1 MRRFTAVAAL
11 AGALI
16 LGASAPAM
24 AEVIIGTP
32 RDDVIEGG
40 NGPDVIR
47 ARAGDDLVRGQKGQ
61 DELWGQRGRDSL
73 YVNKGGN
80 EFQHGGP
87 GDDRLHDFSL
97 GGGGTLIGGGGF
109 DRCFVDNRDK
119 NIDCE
124 VVKVIP

>member
-16 LGASAPAM
+16 LGVSAPAM
-24 AEVIIGTP
+24 AEVIIGTNG
-32 RDDVIEGG
+32 DDVLLGG

-47 ARAGDDLVRGQKGQ
+47 ARAGDDVARGQNSQ
-61 DELWGQRGRDSL
+61 DELWGQRGKDSL
-73 YVNKGGN
+73 WVGKGGD

-87 GDDRLHDFSL
+87 GDDRLHDFSR
-97 GGGGTLIGGGGF
+97 GGGGTLIGGRGF

-124 VVKVIP
+124 VVIVR